1 MITIDKTYRV
11 KLLKYFSKKDYDTK
25 GRLEELDC
33 NSVSIDVRNFLLD
46 LTFENNGILN
56 QNVLFSENSNNT
68 KIIEDFFEKLIK
80 KFGINSRDIFI
91 NTQKIK
97 GSIQCDYASLNNDE
111 QVKCIKKFILEKYEN
126 MYENMRNTHGKE
138 LIKSSD
144 ISICPYCYRSYIG
157 VIEEE
162 KGKRAI
168 TPDLDHF
175 YPKSKY
181 PFLAVTLSNLIP
193 SCLFCNQRA
202 KNATDFYKTSIYP
215 PNKIFDDIK
224 FDFDPYSGKIFIE
237 NYYDLISKIEYKTHL
252 DTFLIQ
258 EVYASHKEVLDNLLS
273 KVTKYRSSKINDIAK
288 YTAGLTIS
296 EIKKIVFYEYE
307 FMNNKKELLYKLKKD
322 LYEKIAKGAK

>member
-1 MITIDKTYRV
+1 MITIDKTYQD
-11 KLLKYFSKKDYDTK
+11 KLVEYFSKGIYNTNEILKEAQYSSIYLNVKDF
-25 GRLEELDC
+25 LE
-33 NSVSIDVRNFLLD
+33 N
-46 LTFENNGILN
+46 LTFEENGILKED
-56 QNVLFSENSNNT
+56 VLFSENSNNK
-68 KIIEDFFEKLIK
+68 KIIEDFFTRLTNR
-80 KFGINSRDIFI
+80 FGPNSRDIFI
-91 NTQKIK
+91 DTQKIN
-97 GSIQCDYASLNNDE
+97 GSIQCDYSSLDNDE

-126 MYENMRNTHGKE
+126 MYTNMRNIHGKE

-202 KNATDFYKTSIYP
+202 KKAIDFYKTSIYP

-237 NYYDLISKIEYKTHL
+237 NYYDLISKIEYKIHL

-258 EVYASHKEVLDNLLS
+258 EVYASHREILDNLLS
-273 KVTKYRSSKINDIAK
+273 KVTKYRSSKIDDIAE
-288 YTAGLTIS
+288 YTAGLTSS
-296 EIKKIVFYEYE
+296 EIKKIIFYEYE

-322 LYEKIAKGAK
+322 LYEKIVKL

>member
-1 MITIDKTYRV
+1 MITIDKTYQD
-11 KLLKYFSKKDYDTK
+11 KLVEYFSKGIYNTNEILKEAQYSSIYLNVKDF
-25 GRLEELDC
+25 LE
-33 NSVSIDVRNFLLD
+33 N
-46 LTFENNGILN
+46 LTFEENGILKED
-56 QNVLFSENSNNT
+56 VLFSENSNNK
-68 KIIEDFFEKLIK
+68 KIIEDFFTRLTNR
-80 KFGINSRDIFI
+80 FGPNSRDIFI
-91 NTQKIK
+91 DTQKIN
-97 GSIQCDYASLNNDE
+97 GSIQCDYSSLDNDE

-126 MYENMRNTHGKE
+126 MYTNMRNIHGKE

-202 KNATDFYKTSIYP
+202 KKAIDFYKTSIYP

-258 EVYASHKEVLDNLLS
+258 EVYASHREILDNLLS
-273 KVTKYRSSKINDIAK
+273 KVTKYRSSKIDDIAE
-288 YTAGLTIS
+288 YTAGLTSS
-296 EIKKIVFYEYE
+296 EIKKIIFYEYE

-322 LYEKIAKGAK
+322 LYEKIVKL

>member
-1 MITIDKTYRV
+1 MITIDKTYQD
-11 KLLKYFSKKDYDTK
+11 KLVEYFSKGIYNTNEILKEAQYSSIYLNVKDF
-25 GRLEELDC
+25 LE
-33 NSVSIDVRNFLLD
+33 N
-46 LTFENNGILN
+46 LTFEENGILKED
-56 QNVLFSENSNNT
+56 VLFSENSNNK
-68 KIIEDFFEKLIK
+68 KIIEDFFTRLTNR
-80 KFGINSRDIFI
+80 FGPNSRDIFI
-91 NTQKIK
+91 DTQKIN
-97 GSIQCDYASLNNDE
+97 GSIQCDYSSLDNDE

-126 MYENMRNTHGKE
+126 MYTNMRNIHGKE

-202 KNATDFYKTSIYP
+202 KKAIDFYKTSIYP

-237 NYYDLISKIEYKTHL
+237 NYYNLISKIEYKIHL

-258 EVYASHKEVLDNLLS
+258 EVYASHREILDNLLS
-273 KVTKYRSSKINDIAK
+273 KVTKYRSSKIDDIAE
-288 YTAGLTIS
+288 YTAGLTSS
-296 EIKKIVFYEYE
+296 EIKKIIFYEYE

-322 LYEKIAKGAK
+322 LYEKIVKL

>member
-1 MITIDKTYRV
+1 MITIDKTYQD
-11 KLLKYFSKKDYDTK
+11 KLVEYFSKGIYNTNEILKEAQYSSIYLNVKDF
-25 GRLEELDC
+25 LE
-33 NSVSIDVRNFLLD
+33 N
-46 LTFENNGILN
+46 LTFEENGILKED
-56 QNVLFSENSNNT
+56 VLFSENSNNK
-68 KIIEDFFEKLIK
+68 KIIEDFFTRLTNR
-80 KFGINSRDIFI
+80 FGPNSRDIFI
-91 NTQKIK
+91 DTQKIN
-97 GSIQCDYASLNNDE
+97 GSIQCDYSSLDNDE

-126 MYENMRNTHGKE
+126 MYTNMRNIHGKE

-202 KNATDFYKTSIYP
+202 KKAIDFYKTSIYP

-237 NYYDLISKIEYKTHL
+237 NYYDLISKIEYKIHL

-258 EVYASHKEVLDNLLS
+258 EVYASHREILDNLLS
-273 KVTKYRSSKINDIAK
+273 KVTKYRSSKIDDIAE
-288 YTAGLTIS
+288 YTAGLTSS
-296 EIKKIVFYEYE
+296 EIKKIIFYEYE
-307 FMNNKKELLYKLKKD
+307 FMNNKKELLYKSKKD
-322 LYEKIAKGAK
+322 LYEKIVKL

>member
-1 MITIDKTYRV
+1 MITVDKLYRN
-11 KLLKYFSKKDYDTK
+11 KLIKYFSKSKYDTTEIL
-25 GRLEELDC
+25 RETQYSAI
-33 NSVSIDVRNFLLD
+33 NADVRNFLEN
-46 LTFENNGILN
+46 LTFEENGILKED
-56 QNVLFSENSNNT
+56 VLFSKNLNNT
-68 KIIEDFFEKLIK
+68 KIIEDFFTRLTNR
-80 KFGINSRDIFI
+80 FGPNSRDIFI
-91 NTQKIK
+91 NTQKTD
-97 GSIQCDYASLNNDE
+97 GSIQCDYTSSNNQE
-111 QVKCIKKFILEKYEN
+111 QIKSIKKFILEKYEN
-126 MYENMRNTHGKE
+126 MYENLRKNHGKE
-138 LIKSSD
+138 LIKSSE
-144 ISICPYCYRSYIG
+144 IFICPYCFRSYIG
-157 VIEEE
+157 VIEKE

-202 KNATDFYKTSIYP
+202 KKAIDFYKTSIYP

-258 EVYASHKEVLDNLLS
+258 EVYASHREILDNLLS
-273 KVTKYRSSKINDIAK
+273 KVTKYRSSKIDDIVE
-288 YTAGLTIS
+288 YTAGLTSS
-296 EIKKIVFYEYE
+296 EIKKIIFYEYE

-322 LYEKIAKGAK
+322 LYEKIVKGIK

>member
-1 MITIDKTYRV
+1 MISIDKMYQV
-11 KLLKYFSKKDYDTK
+11 ELLKYFSKKDYDTK
-25 GRLEELDC
+25 KKLKELNC
-33 NSVSIDVRNFLLD
+33 TSISIDVRNFLLD
-46 LTFENNGILN
+46 LTFEENGIIK
-56 QNVLFSENSNNT
+56 QDILFSENSNNT
-68 KIIEDFFEKLIK
+68 KIIEDFFTSLTN
-80 KFGINSRDIFI
+80 KFGPNSRDVFI

-97 GSIQCDYASLNNDE
+97 GSIQCDYSSLNNDE
-111 QVKCIKKFILEKYEN
+111 QVKCVKKLILEKYEN

-138 LIKSSD
+138 LIKSSN

-157 VIEEE
+157 IIEEE

-202 KNATDFYKTSIYP
+202 KNDIDFYKTSIYP
-215 PNKIFDDIK
+215 PNKIFDVIK

-258 EVYASHKEVLDNLLS
+258 EVYASHIEVLDNLLS
-273 KVTKYRSSKINDIAK
+273 KVKKYRSSKINDIAK
-288 YTAGLTIS
+288 FTAGLSIS
-296 EIKKIVFYEYE
+296 EIKKVVFYEYE

-322 LYEKIAKGAK
+322 LYDKIVNGDK

>member
-1 MITIDKTYRV
+1 MITVDKTYQV
-11 KLLKYFSKKDYDTK
+11 ELLKYFSKKDYDTK
-25 GRLEELDC
+25 EKLEELDC
-33 NSVSIDVRNFLLD
+33 NSLSIDVRTFLLD
-46 LTFENNGILN
+46 LTFENNGLLN
-56 QNVLFSENSNNT
+56 RNVLFSENSNNT
-68 KIIEDFFEKLIK
+68 KIIEDFFEKLIN

-97 GSIQCDYASLNNDE
+97 GSIQCDYSSLNNDE

-126 MYENMRNTHGKE
+126 MYTNMRNIHGKE

-162 KGKRAI
+162 DGKRAI

-237 NYYDLISKIEYKTHL
+237 NYYNLISKIEYKTHL

-258 EVYASHKEVLDNLLS
+258 EVYASHKEILDNLLS
-273 KVTKYRSSKINDIAK
+273 KITKYRSSKINDIAK

-296 EIKKIVFYEYE
+296 EIKNIVFYEYE

-322 LYEKIAKGAK
+322 LYEKIVKGTK